1 MFLCKKPK
9 QNETKQEIAKFDR
22 LERQRCEDIKEIVAP
37 YWNRHETFRDFWE
50 TGPGTTQSIKC
61 FA

>member
-1 MFLCKKPK
+1 MFLCKKAK

-37 YWNRHETFRDFWE
+37 Y
-50 TGPGTTQSIKC
+50 
-61 FA
+61 